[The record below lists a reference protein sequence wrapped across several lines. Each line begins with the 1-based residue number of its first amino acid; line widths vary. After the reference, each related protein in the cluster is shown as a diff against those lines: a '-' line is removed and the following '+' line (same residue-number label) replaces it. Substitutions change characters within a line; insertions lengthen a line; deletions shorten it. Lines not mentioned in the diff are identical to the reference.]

1 MIWSIWPPRPHHE
14 VEMYKKAYE
23 SCVDLVV
30 SQRVGP
36 ANIAGP
42 RRIMHLGYMYPIR
55 HQRSLDRMSALHEV

>member
-1 MIWSIWPPRPHHE
+1 
-14 VEMYKKAYE
+14 MYKKAYE

-30 SQRVGP
+30 IQRVGP